1 VVAPEVAPELLSYAP
16 RSMGRIV
23 FTGEQPHAQVLAWQ
37 RDCDVL
43 VNIGNALPAQMPG
56 KLVEY
61 LGSGKP
67 ILHCQATEDDPAVA
81 LLQQWRCG
89 WACRNES
96 TSLQVLLGQL
106 VTSPQRI
113 VDMAAGDAEA
123 IAGQGWS
130 QLGAKLLAHFEQLV
144 AAADRK

>member
-1 VVAPEVAPELLSYAP
+1 VAPGLLSYAP
-16 RSMGRIV
+16 RSKGRIV

-37 RDCDVL
+37 RNCDVL

-67 ILHCQATEDDPAVA
+67 ILHCQATEDDPAVT

-89 WACRNES
+89 WVCRNES
-96 TSLQVLLGQL
+96 TSLQALLGEL
-106 VTSPQRI
+106 VASPQQI
-113 VDMAAGDAEA
+113 VDAAVGDAEA
-123 IAGQGWS
+123 IASRGWS
-130 QLGAKLLAHFEQLV
+130 HLGAKLLDRCEQLV
-144 AAADRK
+144 AAAARK